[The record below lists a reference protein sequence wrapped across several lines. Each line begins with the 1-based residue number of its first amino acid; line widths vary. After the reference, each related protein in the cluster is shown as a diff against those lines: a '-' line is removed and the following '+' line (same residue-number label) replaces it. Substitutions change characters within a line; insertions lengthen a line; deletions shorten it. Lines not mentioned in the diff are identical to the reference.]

1 MASASA
7 LTTSF
12 QQWSSKPRAMVLN
25 SSHML
30 VLSNEEIARLLT
42 IDECMAALEPMYRDV
57 AEERVLF
64 SPRVDNIAPNA
75 HAQGYYAF
83 KHMGG
88 TWPREKVQA
97 LRINSDVVTHP
108 LVAGTPRRVKQPLA
122 PGGRWVGLVLL
133 FSTETGQLLAMFPDG
148 VMQRLRVGATS
159 GLGLKHLARAD
170 ARCLAIIGSGWQ
182 AGTQLSAALAVRK
195 FEEVRVYSPR
205 RESREAFVAE
215 SREKFDAKITA
226 ADSPDAC
233 VDGAD
238 VIAASTSSMVRVIE
252 PRWLR
257 PGVHVSCIK
266 TQEVDAEVLNRCDR
280 VVLSNR
286 RQAKHY
292 DNVMQDT
299 PNVQSESARGWWND
313 GRVRIERFPDL
324 ADVLTER
331 ASGRQSDREITC
343 FVNNVGTGLQFAAAG
358 AYVLGRARAG
368 RLGTEL
374 PDDWFTEDVH
384 P

>member
-1 MASASA
+1 
-7 LTTSF
+7 
-12 QQWSSKPRAMVLN
+12 
-25 SSHML
+25 ML
-30 VLSNEEIARLLT
+30 VLSNEEIAKLLT
-42 IDECMAALEPMYRDV
+42 IEECMAALEPMYRDV
-57 AEERVLF
+57 AHERVLF

-75 HAQGYYAF
+75 HPQGYYAF

-88 TWPREKVQA
+88 TWPREKLQA

-159 GLGLKHLARAD
+159 GLGLKHLARED
-170 ARCLAIIGSGWQ
+170 AQRLALIGSGWQ

-195 FEEVRVYSPR
+195 FREVRIWSPR

-215 SREKFDAKITA
+215 ARKLHGVDLRAIETA
-226 ADSPDAC
+226 EAC
-233 VDGAD
+233 VEGAD
-238 VIAASTSSMVRVIE
+238 VIAAATSSMVRVIE
-252 PRWLR
+252 PRWLE

-266 TQEVDAEVLNRCDR
+266 TQEVDAELLERCDR

-292 DNVMQDT
+292 DNVMKDT
-299 PNVQSESARGWWND
+299 PNVKSESARGWWND
-313 GRVRIERFPDL
+313 GSVRMERFADL

-331 ASGRQSDREITC
+331 ASGRQSEREITC

-358 AYVLGRARAG
+358 AYVLAKARAE
-368 RLGTEL
+368 RVGTEL

>member
-1 MASASA
+1 
-7 LTTSF
+7 
-12 QQWSSKPRAMVLN
+12 VLI
-25 SSHML
+25 
-30 VLSNEEIARLLT
+30 LSNEEIARLLT
-42 IDECMAALEPMYRDV
+42 IEECMAALEPMYRDV

-88 TWPREKVQA
+88 TWPREKLQA

-108 LVAGTPRRVKQPLA
+108 LMAGTARRVKQPLA

-159 GLGLKHLARAD
+159 ALGLRHLARED
-170 ARCLAIIGSGWQ
+170 ARRLALIGSGWQ

-195 FEEVRVYSPR
+195 FREVRVWSPR

-215 SREKFDAKITA
+215 ARKLHEVAHSVQIRAVESAE
-226 ADSPDAC
+226 AC
-233 VDGAD
+233 VEGAD
-238 VIAASTSSMVRVIE
+238 VVAAATSSMVRVIE
-252 PRWLR
+252 PRWLK
-257 PGVHVSCIK
+257 PGLHVSCIK
-266 TQEVDAEVLNRCDR
+266 TQEVDAEVLQRCDR
-280 VVLSNR
+280 VLLSNR

-292 DNVMQDT
+292 DNVMKDT

-313 GRVRIERFPDL
+313 GSVRMEGFADL

-331 ASGRQSDREITC
+331 ASGRQNDGEITC

-358 AYVLGRARAG
+358 AYVLGRARAE
-368 RLGTEL
+368 RVGTEL
-374 PDDWFTEDVH
+374 PDDWFTENVH

>member
-1 MASASA
+1 
-7 LTTSF
+7 
-12 QQWSSKPRAMVLN
+12 
-25 SSHML
+25 ML
-30 VLSNEEIARLLT
+30 VLSNEEIARLLS
-42 IDECMAALEPMYRDV
+42 IEECMAALEPMYRDV
-57 AEERVLF
+57 AAERVLF

-75 HAQGYYAF
+75 HPDGYYAF

-88 TWPREKVQA
+88 TWPREKLQA

-108 LVAGTPRRVKQPLA
+108 LVAGKPRRVKQPLA

-159 GLGLKHLARAD
+159 GLGLRQLARED
-170 ARCLAIIGSGWQ
+170 ARRLALIGTGWQ

-195 FEEVRVYSPR
+195 FREVRVWSPR
-205 RESREAFVAE
+205 RERREAFVAE
-215 SREKFDAKITA
+215 ARTRHDVELRAVESAE
-226 ADSPDAC
+226 AC
-233 VDGAD
+233 VEGAD
-238 VIAASTSSMVRVIE
+238 VIAAATSSMVRVIE
-252 PRWLR
+252 PRWLKA
-257 PGVHVSCIK
+257 GVHVSCIK
-266 TQEVDAEVLNRCDR
+266 TQELDAEVLNRCDR

-292 DNVMQDT
+292 DNVMKDT
-299 PNVQSESARGWWND
+299 PNVKSESARGWWND
-313 GRVRIERFPDL
+313 GSVQIERFPDL
-324 ADVLTER
+324 ADVLSER
-331 ASGRQSDREITC
+331 ASGRQNDREITC

-358 AYVLGRARAG
+358 AHVLAKARAA
-368 RLGTEL
+368 RIGTEL

>member
-1 MASASA
+1 
-7 LTTSF
+7 
-12 QQWSSKPRAMVLN
+12 
-25 SSHML
+25 ML

-42 IDECMAALEPMYRDV
+42 IEECMAALEPMYRDV
-57 AEERVLF
+57 AAERVLL

-75 HAQGYYAF
+75 HAEGYYAF

-108 LVAGTPRRVKQPLA
+108 LVAGKPRRVKQPLA

-159 GLGLKHLARAD
+159 GLGLRELARED
-170 ARCLAIIGSGWQ
+170 ARRLALIGSGWQ

-195 FEEVRVYSPR
+195 FREVRVWSPR
-205 RESREAFVAE
+205 RESREAFAAEAQKLHPVEVRAVESVA
-215 SREKFDAKITA
+215 
-226 ADSPDAC
+226 AC
-233 VDGAD
+233 VEGAD
-238 VIAASTSSMVRVIE
+238 VIAAATSSMVRVIE
-252 PRWLR
+252 PRWLK
-257 PGVHVSCIK
+257 PGVHLSCIK
-266 TQEVDAEVLNRCDR
+266 TQEVDAEVLSRCDR

-292 DNVMQDT
+292 DNVMKDT
-299 PNVQSESARGWWND
+299 PNVKSESARGWWND
-313 GRVRIERFPDL
+313 GSVPLERFADL
-324 ADVLTER
+324 ADLLTER

-343 FVNNVGTGLQFAAAG
+343 FVNNVGSGLQFAAAG
-358 AYVLGRARAG
+358 AHVLARARAE
-368 RLGTEL
+368 RAGTEL

>member
-1 MASASA
+1 
-7 LTTSF
+7 
-12 QQWSSKPRAMVLN
+12 
-25 SSHML
+25 
-30 VLSNEEIARLLT
+30 
-42 IDECMAALEPMYRDV
+42 MAALEPMYRDV

-159 GLGLKHLARAD
+159 GLGLRHLARED
-170 ARCLAIIGSGWQ
+170 ARRLALIGSGWQ

-195 FEEVRVYSPR
+195 FREVRIWSPR

-215 SREKFDAKITA
+215 ARKLYDVDLRAVETA
-226 ADSPDAC
+226 EAC
-233 VDGAD
+233 VEGAD
-238 VIAASTSSMVRVIE
+238 VIAAATSSMVRVIE
-252 PRWLR
+252 PRWLK

-266 TQEVDAEVLNRCDR
+266 TQEVDAEVLERGDR

-368 RLGTEL
+368 RVGTEL